1 MKKLFS
7 LALLAMMMVA
17 GKTFAQSSL
26 LATLNHDGEIST
38 FYGAKALQE
47 AHAAAAAGDAITLS
61 SGTFVSTNI
70 TKPIILRGAGM
81 EVDTVNNIAPTILT
95 GNFTIQVKNTDKAKL
110 TIEGIYNNNS
120 ITIADTL
127 TNATFL
133 KSRFREIGYT
143 SNVSGYANNLMV
155 IHCKV
160 TNRLRLLGGSSVSM
174 INSYLQDVGSY
185 RNATAYFQFENCVLN
200 WTGIGIYDDGSY
212 NNQRIEYINHS
223 AFKNC
228 IILRTNGESSNNGS
242 ITSISSAFNCISFKS
257 STFQNITNTTNSFVT
272 GWSNIFKTY
281 DGTYNDLESWEL
293 TDDAKTKYKGTD
305 GTEVGIN
312 GGSLPFSP
320 TPSNP
325 QITKCNVA
333 AKSTADGKLS
343 VDIEVAGAE

>member
-1 MKKLFS
+1 
-7 LALLAMMMVA
+7 
-17 GKTFAQSSL
+17 
-26 LATLNHDGEIST
+26 
-38 FYGAKALQE
+38 
-47 AHAAAAAGDAITLS
+47 
-61 SGTFVSTNI
+61 
-70 TKPIILRGAGM
+70 M

-110 TIEGIYNNNS
+110 TIEGIYNNNV
-120 ITIADTL
+120 IRIADTL

-133 KSRFREIGYT
+133 KSRFLEIDNT
-143 SNVSGYANNLMV
+143 SDVSGYANNLMI

-174 INSYLQDVGSY
+174 INSYLEDVGSF
-185 RNATAYFQFENCVLN
+185 RDVTAYFQFENCVLN
-200 WTGIGIYDDGSY
+200 WTYTRLY
-212 NNQRIEYINHS
+212 EINS
-223 AFKNC
+223 NYYEQISNIKNSTFKNC
-228 IILRTNGESSNNGS
+228 IILRTGDTYVLSIPSTSSAYN
-242 ITSISSAFNCISFKS
+242 SISFYK
-257 STFQNITNTTNSFVT
+257 TFDNIPNTTNSVVS
-272 GWSNIFKTY
+272 GWSSIFKTY
-281 DGTYNDLESWEL
+281 DGNYNDLESWEL

-305 GTEVGIN
+305 GTEVGIH